1 MADPAKLLAD
11 GEKTVKELGNI
22 ATVATSSKGE
32 LEKVMKNADSIKA
45 IREEV
50 AADEKPIAGWN
61 KEIAEAKKE
70 QGEIE
75 KLKDDAAKKLAGRF
89 KEAVTKAEKAVKDL
103 AGAIDMSKKI
113 ADKSEKEDVE
123 IGNKLKKAIPMAEDA
138 LEELGGLIIGTP
150 GTLELL
156 AKDLKEAA
164 TKKQFVNQAK
174 IDLGKANE
182 AMKRLGAAITTG
194 ESVKSSLTPL
204 VKEGLGAYIP
214 AVKADAK
221 KGQDLETKLG
231 TRCKDGR
238 TFQNTLI
245 AKIKS
250 ATDELKKLG
259 G

>member
-1 MADPAKLLAD
+1 MADTAKLLAAA
-11 GEKTVKELGNI
+11 EKTIKDLGNV
-22 ATVATSSKGE
+22 ATVAASSKSE
-32 LEKVMKNADSIKA
+32 LEKTMKNADSIKA
-45 IREEV
+45 IREEIS
-50 AADEKPIAGWN
+50 ADEKPIAGWN
-61 KEIAEAKKE
+61 KEIIDAKKE
-70 QGEIE
+70 QGELD
-75 KLKDDAAKKLAGRF
+75 KLKDDASKKVAGRM
-89 KEAVTKAEKAVKDL
+89 KEAVAKAEKAVKDL
-103 AGAIDMSKKI
+103 AGALDMSKKI

-138 LEELGGLIIGTP
+138 IEEIGGLVIGTP

-164 TKKQFVNQAK
+164 TKKQFINQAK

-194 ESVKSSLTPL
+194 ESVKASLGPI

-221 KGQDLETKLG
+221 KAQDLEGKLATK
-231 TRCKDGR
+231 CKDGR